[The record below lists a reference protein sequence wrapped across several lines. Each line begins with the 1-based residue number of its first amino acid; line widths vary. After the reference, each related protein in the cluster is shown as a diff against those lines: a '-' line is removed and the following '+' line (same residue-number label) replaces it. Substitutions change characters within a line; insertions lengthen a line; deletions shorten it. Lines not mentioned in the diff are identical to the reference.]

1 MIKRHRDRP
10 ISRQRDT
17 SKTVPQSIQSE
28 MKAKAIALGLPE
40 GETVLPEQTLSPNYG
55 DPTAVDDRP
64 FATAF

>member
-17 SKTVPQSIQSE
+17 SKTAPQSIQSE
-28 MKAKAIALGLPE
+28 VKEKAIALGLPQ
-40 GETVLPEQTLSPNYG
+40 GETLFPEQTLSPNYG
-55 DPTAVDDRP
+55 DPTVVDD